1 MKQIESK
8 GDSAAAVVCRLLR
21 EVPSSEQ
28 HNNIIENTLGVVAL
42 LGTVHTIELSRLSAI
57 QTRV

>member
-8 GDSAAAVVCRLLR
+8 GDSAAGVVCRLLK

-28 HNNIIENTLGVVAL
+28 HNNIIENTIGVVAL
-42 LGTVHTIELSRLSAI
+42 LGTVQTNELSRLSTV
-57 QTRV
+57 QTCI